1 MSVPDMNNEIKKRIS
16 ELKRLQERVL
26 PVKVGRE
33 VTESVRENFREADS
47 TASPGSHLTDAHLAF
62 LVPKGHTVPCSPGPI
77 T

>member
-1 MSVPDMNNEIKKRIS
+1 MSALDMKSLIENRIQEI
-16 ELKRLQERVL
+16 KRLQERVL